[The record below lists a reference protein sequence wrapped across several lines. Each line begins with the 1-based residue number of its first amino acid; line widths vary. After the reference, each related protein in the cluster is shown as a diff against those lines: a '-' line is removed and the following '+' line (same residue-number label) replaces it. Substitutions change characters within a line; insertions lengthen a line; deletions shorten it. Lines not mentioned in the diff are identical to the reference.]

1 MRKKVIIL
9 VVIGIILLITG
20 IIMYESNNKQLSY
33 IKYNVGS
40 INDDMVAITDNKKIG
55 YLNINTNKYELKYEK
70 NSSIP
75 FEKYIYSNNYA
86 PYNKKDKIGLIDK
99 NGKVVLKA
107 KYTDVIILNNNKVI
121 TYNENKYSII
131 DINTKKT
138 IIDNIDDIEIIKNIN
153 YLKLTKEEQTSLYNF
168 KDNSSM
174 QNINI
179 KLTLTSE
186 DSKEYIYLIEKD
198 GIEKT
203 YYLSNKNN
211 LQEVNIQP
219 KELIKLSN
227 NQIVYLTQDNKFS
240 IYNLKNKKIITF
252 NNSYSAITEVSNNLV
267 LAISLENKYG
277 YINESEETIIPF
289 SYYEGT
295 EEFNDKGYA
304 IVNSNNKY
312 GVINK
317 KNKIIIPFEYDYL
330 EQVKDNLYISMKNNK
345 YNLINL
351 KNNKVGN
358 TYNKI
363 ISTDKDL
370 LIIEDTNNKYGI
382 INLQGK
388 EIIKPDYDD
397 IKFDNNYFIMNSK
410 KDGTLIRK
418 ISG

>member
-20 IIMYESNNKQLSY
+20 IIIYESNNKQLSY

-55 YLNINTNKYELKYEK
+55 YLNINTNEYELKYEK
-70 NSSIP
+70 STSIP

-131 DINTKKT
+131 DISTKKT
-138 IIDNIDDIEIIKNIN
+138 IIDNIDDIEIIKNTN
-153 YLKLTKEEQTSLYNF
+153 YLKLTKAEQTSLYNF

-198 GIEKT
+198 SIEKT

-219 KELIKLSN
+219 KELIRLSN

-330 EQVKDNLYISMKNNK
+330 EQVKDNLYISIKNNK

-388 EIIKPDYDD
+388 EIIKPYYDD

-418 ISG
+418 ISD

>member
-9 VVIGIILLITG
+9 ILIGIILLVTG
-20 IIMYESNNKQLSY
+20 IITQESNNKQLSY

-40 INDDMVAITDNKKIG
+40 INDNMVAITDNKKIG
-55 YLNINTNKYELKYEK
+55 YLNINTNEYELKYDK
-70 NSSIP
+70 NVSIP

-86 PYNKKDKIGLIDK
+86 PYNKNDKIGLIDK

-121 TYNENKYSII
+121 TYNESKYSII

-138 IIDNIDDIEIIKNIN
+138 IIDNIDDIEIIKNTN
-153 YLKLTKEEQTSLYNF
+153 YLKLTKEEQTTLYNF
-168 KDNSSM
+168 ADNDSI

-179 KLTLTSE
+179 KLTIASE
-186 DSKEYIYLIEKD
+186 DSKEYVYLIEKD
-198 GIEKT
+198 SIEKT
-203 YYLSNKNN
+203 YYLSNKNK

-219 KELIKLSN
+219 KEFIKLSN

-267 LAISLENKYG
+267 LAVSLDDKYG

-289 SYYEGT
+289 SYFEGT
-295 EEFNDKGYA
+295 EEFNNKSYA
-304 IVNSNNKY
+304 IANSNNKY

-330 EQVKDNLYISMKNNK
+330 EQVKDNLYISIKNNK

-358 TYNKI
+358 TYDKI

-370 LIIEDTNNKYGI
+370 LIIKDTNNKYGI

-388 EIIKPDYDD
+388 EIIKPYYDD
-397 IKFDNNYFIMNSK
+397 IKFDNNYFVMNSK